1 MQRDRET
8 ERQEDRE
15 TGRQRDRETGRQR
28 DRETGRQRDRET
40 GRQGDRETER
50 QEDRE
55 TETQSV
61 CVRVRGGREGGRE
74 RVWTGQT
81 ERTYKQHKELDS
93 LTRTLLEA
101 STHFQWRQVEV
112 IDVVPLVTASGL
124 SRK

>member
-1 MQRDRET
+1 MQRDRDRNREA
-8 ERQEDRE
+8 ERQRDKE
-15 TGRQRDRETGRQR
+15 TGRQRDRET
-28 DRETGRQRDRET
+28 
-40 GRQGDRETER
+40 ER
-50 QEDRE
+50 
-55 TETQSV
+55 QSV
-61 CVRVRGGREGGRE
+61 CVRVCACAWREGGREGGRE

-81 ERTYKQHKELDS
+81 ERTSKQHKELDS

>member
-8 ERQEDRE
+8 ERQGDIE
-15 TGRQRDRETGRQR
+15 TGRQRDRKTERQR
-28 DRETGRQRDRET
+28 D
-40 GRQGDRETER
+40 
-50 QEDRE
+50 
-55 TETQSV
+55 SV

-74 RVWTGQT
+74 RVWTRQT
-81 ERTYKQHKELDS
+81 ERTSKQHKELDS